1 MVNFT
6 TVPTRLF
13 AALSFSV
20 IAAGSTAPTLQAQ
33 TTTVTFNSLTE
44 SSPGSGTRFVGNCYT
59 ESGFRFTAVG
69 VPCTGTPSAN
79 AFVAGGPNSPVF
91 GGGTTPSLLLNSP
104 IATLINVNRVDG
116 AFFSFSSIDL
126 APFDGAR
133 TTIVFT
139 GMRVGGNVSRTVTLG
154 GAQRGFM
161 SFSFA
166 DLFTNISAVQIAAT
180 NEFGEP
186 LVKFDNFTA
195 MTPSLGV
202 IPEPQTYL
210 LMASGMFGIAVIAIR
225 RRTRA

>member
-1 MVNFT
+1 MVNLT
-6 TVPTRLF
+6 TVPTRVF
-13 AALSFSV
+13 AALSLSFLL
-20 IAAGSTAPTLQAQ
+20 AAPTASTLRAQ
-33 TTTVTFNSLTE
+33 TTIVTFNSLTE
-44 SSPGSGTRFVGNCYT
+44 SSPGSGTRYVGNCYT
-59 ESGFRFTAVG
+59 EGGFRFTAVG
-69 VPCTGTPSAN
+69 LPCTGGPSEN

-116 AFFSFSSIDL
+116 AFFTFSSIQL

-133 TTIVFT
+133 TTVVFT
-139 GMRVGGNVSRTVTLG
+139 GTRFGGNVSRTFTLG
-154 GAQRGFM
+154 GTQMGFM
-161 SFSFA
+161 TFSFA

-195 MTPSLGV
+195 ITPSLGV

-210 LMASGMFGIAVIAIR
+210 LMASGMFGIAAIAIR
-225 RRTRA
+225 RRTRS

>member
-1 MVNFT
+1 MVYLT
-6 TVPTRLF
+6 TAPSRIL

-20 IAAGSTAPTLQAQ
+20 LVAAATAPTLQAQ

-44 SSPGSGTRFVGNCYT
+44 SSPGSGTRYVGNCYT

-69 VPCTGTPSAN
+69 IPCTGAPSDN
-79 AFVAGGPNSPVF
+79 AFVAGGPNSPLL

-116 AFFSFSSIDL
+116 AFFTFSSIQL

-133 TTIVFT
+133 TTVVFT
-139 GMRVGGNVSRTVTLG
+139 GTRVGGNVSRTVTLG
-154 GAQRGFM
+154 GTQMGFVT
-161 SFSFA
+161 FSFA
-166 DLFTNISAVQIAAT
+166 DLFTNISGVQIAAT

-186 LVKFDNFTA
+186 LVKFDNFVA
-195 MTPSLGV
+195 MAPSLGV

-225 RRTRA
+225 RRTRS